1 MLAAEEDGT
10 EVLLLMFDCP
20 FFMKL
25 EVSNLESDEKA
36 QAFLNQWRTEDGEQW
51 LQSVGPILRE
61 REKKNIARY
70 SSRVAA

>member
-1 MLAAEEDGT
+1 MLATEEDGT

-25 EVSNLESDEKA
+25 KVSNLESDEKA

-51 LQSVGPILRE
+51 LQSVGPILCE

-70 SSRVAA
+70 SSRIAA